1 MKSVLSLSS
10 NHLVIVSWSQ
20 SIAVTSI
27 FSDFKILQSSF
38 LLFNTAINGGAGN
51 TVHVPYSTT
60 NEVAT
65 EEIQNWSLVSEL
77 SLTLYMNINNKVI
90 KSLKIKMSIIY
101 SS

>member
-38 LLFNTAINGGAGN
+38 LLFNTAINGGVGN
-51 TVHVPYSTT
+51 TVPVPSSTT

-77 SLTLYMNINNKVI
+77 SLTLYMVDRYKW
-90 KSLKIKMSIIY
+90 
-101 SS
+101 